1 MAKKITLYSLLTLFA
16 LAISYVEGLVF
27 AFIPFIPGFK
37 LGLANSVSMLLIS
50 KKQVRGGV
58 AVNFVRIILS
68 ALLFGNFYSFV
79 FSLAGGVLSTLA
91 VLIFTNFKIFSFA
104 GVGTV
109 AAVCHNLA
117 QITAAIFII
126 DTVGII
132 YLLPI
137 MIISGAVTGF
147 ISGIL
152 LEIFTNKYPRII
164 PE

>member
-16 LAISYVEGLVF
+16 LVISYVEGLAF
-27 AFIPFIPGFK
+27 AFVPFIPGFK
-37 LGLANSVSMLLIS
+37 LGLANSVAMLLIS
-50 KKQVRGGV
+50 KKQVWGGI

-68 ALLFGNFYSFV
+68 ALLFGNFYSFI
-79 FSLAGGVLSTLA
+79 FSLAGGFLSTLA

-104 GVGTV
+104 GVSTV
-109 AAVCHNLA
+109 AAACHNLA
-117 QITAAIFII
+117 QLTAAVLLIN
-126 DTVGII
+126 TMGVL

-152 LEIFTNKYPRII
+152 LEIFTKKYPNILRV
-164 PE
+164 